1 MDVSEFSRS
10 FLMCLVASIA
20 VTIMFWFFLYT
31 LHIDY
36 VMYLGAL
43 IGMYV
48 LAGYGVNSLVNDNV
62 IDNNASRFVLAIAY
76 IFIYSV
82 AFIYIIP
89 LVFGP
94 GVFPEPPFNPVNY
107 GIGLDMN
114 FTTEIILAIFGL
126 VMLLVNYLDYKN

>member
-1 MDVSEFSRS
+1 MNVSEFSRS
-10 FLMCLVASIA
+10 FFMFLVASIV
-20 VTIMFWFFLYT
+20 VTIIFWFFLYT

-62 IDNNASRFVLAIAY
+62 IENNASRFVVAIAY
-76 IFIYSV
+76 IFIYCV
-82 AFIYIIP
+82 AFIYIMP

-94 GVFPEPPFNPVNY
+94 AVFPEPPFNPVNY

-114 FTTEIILAIFGL
+114 FTTEVILAIFGL